1 MIKRRRQRREEQGSA
16 TASCSSSSSTT
27 TTTTSGSLKS
37 PLKNLKRFL
46 KPSPS
51 SEEKIDA
58 ARRKASERLKPK
70 PFSRSKVD
78 RLTEL
83 KAVKAESSALSSGNE
98 NDGLQQEK
106 QSASSERDYGMTR
119 HGIILSCSLVV
130 YTMIRMLPLSKTI
143 QTSAYQ
149 TFIDMCSILLQASCL
164 RSLLYILSLLSFH
177 AIKFGRSDAFIKGRE
192 LYISQVS
199 KFTYLIS
206 MAIVLTSIVIVA
218 ASMFFQKVACFMI
231 QGESGVEM
239 QSSQMSDRTA
249 NLGLGDASMGAVL
262 EYLMT
267 NAAFVLEFALASV
280 DRLLPPLLGLGNF
293 FASVCEESLPIPSSL
308 TSHLVHQTL
317 SVSTYFTTRFAVFC
331 VAAFGIAQVLLPKSR

>member
-1 MIKRRRQRREEQGSA
+1 MIKRRRQRREEQGST
-16 TASCSSSSSTT
+16 TASCSSSSTT
-27 TTTTSGSLKS
+27 TTTTSGTLKS

-106 QSASSERDYGMTR
+106 QSASTERDYGMTR

-130 YTMIRMLPLSKTI
+130 YTMIRMLPLSKTMI

-149 TFIDMCSILLQASCL
+149 TFIDMCSILLQASSL
-164 RSLLYILSLLSFH
+164 RSLLYIFSLLAFD
-177 AIKFGRSDAFIKGRE
+177 AIKIGRSGAFIKGRE
-192 LYISQVS
+192 LFISQVS
-199 KFTYLIS
+199 KCTYLIS
-206 MAIVLTSIVIVA
+206 MAIVLASLVIVVA
-218 ASMFFQKVACFMI
+218 TMFFQKVACFMI
-231 QGESGVEM
+231 RGESGEEM
-239 QSSQMSDRTA
+239 QSPQLFVRTA
-249 NLGLGDASMGAVL
+249 NLGRVEDASMGAVL
-262 EYLMT
+262 EYLMRYAT
-267 NAAFVLEFALASV
+267 IVLDVLANV

-293 FASVCEESLPIPSSL
+293 FGSACEKALQMPSPLS
-308 TSHLVHQTL
+308 SHLVHQTL
-317 SVSTYFTTRFAVFC
+317 SVCTYFTTRFAVFC